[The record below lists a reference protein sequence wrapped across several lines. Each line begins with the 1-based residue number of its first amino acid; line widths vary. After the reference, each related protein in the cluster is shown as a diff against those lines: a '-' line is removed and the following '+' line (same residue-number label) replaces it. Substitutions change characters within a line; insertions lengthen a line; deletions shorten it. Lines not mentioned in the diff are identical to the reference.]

1 MKLQNDA
8 SVSSKR
14 HLNDTT
20 FHGIYIRLAFT
31 FLEMYHA
38 FLNILEFRRNK

>member
-14 HLNDTT
+14 YLYDAT
-20 FHGIYIRLAFT
+20 FHGICIRLAFT
-31 FLEMYHA
+31 FLEMFHA